1 MENHQARQ
9 TDRRVPTRTLGVA
22 TDAQTYKNLLYLVA
36 RFPLGIA
43 YLTVFVTGL
52 SLGVSL
58 APLLV
63 GLPILAGVLAVAGY
77 VGVVEA
83 TLLRTLLDRDVE
95 WSPVDPN
102 NTPVV
107 PYLKQV
113 ATDPINYLLLVLA
126 FASFGTG
133 IGLFVA
139 LVVGFALS
147 LSLVVAPAVYWREG
161 VQYFDTTESIDL
173 GVTTISQGQLAI
185 ETLPEALLASLIGI
199 ALTVAGLH
207 LVNLT
212 TRVYA
217 DVTEA
222 LLSGSE

>member
-1 MENHQARQ
+1 MENQRARQ
-9 TDRRVPTRTLGVA
+9 TDRSVPNRTLGAV
-22 TDAQTYKNLLYLVA
+22 TDAQTYKNLLYLLA
-36 RFPLGIA
+36 RFPLGIV

-52 SLGVSL
+52 SVGVSL
-58 APLLV
+58 VPMLV
-63 GLPILAGVLAVAGY
+63 GIPILAGVLAAAGY

-83 TLLRTLLDRDVE
+83 TLLGTLLDRDVE

-113 ATDPINYLLLVLA
+113 ATDPKNYLLVILA

-133 IGLFVA
+133 NALFIA

-147 LSLVVAPAVYWREG
+147 LSLVVAPAVYWWDG

-173 GVTTISQGQLAI
+173 GIITISEGQLAV
-185 ETLPEALLASLIGI
+185 ETLPEALFASLIGI
-199 ALTVAGLH
+199 VLTIAGLH

-217 DVTEA
+217 GVTEA
-222 LLSGSE
+222 LLSAAE